1 MDKSL
6 QDRIFTKACKRLVAT
21 KFDNIMRKF
30 VGKCPTQKCLN
41 IRCDKIR
48 QIDAYIC
55 RKMSNTKCVN
65 VRRDKIQQNIAW
77 ENAQIK
83 RDTIKQSLS

>member
-1 MDKSL
+1 
-6 QDRIFTKACKRLVAT
+6 
-21 KFDNIMRKF
+21 MRKF
-30 VGKCPTQKCLN
+30 VGKCPTQKCVN
-41 IRCDKIR
+41 IRDDKI
-48 QIDAYIC
+48 QHIDAYIC
-55 RKMSNTKCVN
+55 RKMPNTKCVN